1 MAHALKR
8 LLARRNSPSSS
19 NNSPSADG
27 PLRDLIKKIADAPRW
42 KAKVGAAAAVVVE
55 MSDCLLWSSH
65 VSARA
70 KVSLSTPPHMS
81 QYKYESPPFTSLVE
95 AARKEA
101 KKLVEGIDASIQSV
115 HKLAALLGD
124 APPPSRYHA
133 CLPRVAN
140 ECARSFG
147 AR

>member
-1 MAHALKR
+1 
-8 LLARRNSPSSS
+8 
-19 NNSPSADG
+19 
-27 PLRDLIKKIADAPRW
+27 LRDLIKKIADAPRW
-42 KAKVGAAAAVVVE
+42 KAKVGAAVVVVDE

-124 APPPSRYHA
+124 EPSESISRLLA
-133 CLPRVAN
+133 TCG
-140 ECARSFG
+140 E
-147 AR
+147 